1 MKTRKQELEIA
12 IGQIEAL
19 RTHYELEGDYERAQY
34 CEQTLINLRREL
46 VSLGAEHSKTV
57 KPLVNMKLSIT
68 LAPNTITNHKN
79 LIHIHRK
86 HSTGNKL
93 RELVTIESILNG
105 ERGAVLRERVVAML
119 N

>member
-57 KPLVNMKLSIT
+57 KPLVNMKLS

-86 HSTGNKL
+86 HSTGNKTV
-93 RELVTIESILNG
+93 EVTTLQDALSG
-105 ERGAVLRERVVAML
+105 SRGYVLRERVLSML